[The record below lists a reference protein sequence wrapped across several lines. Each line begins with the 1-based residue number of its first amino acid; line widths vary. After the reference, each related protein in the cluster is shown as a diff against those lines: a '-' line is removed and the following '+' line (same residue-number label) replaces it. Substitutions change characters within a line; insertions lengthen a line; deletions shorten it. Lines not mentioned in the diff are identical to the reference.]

1 MNRPITSNTI
11 ESVILKRSYQQLKS
25 LGADS
30 FTSEFYWTFN
40 KDLTPILLQKV
51 EEDGT
56 LLRSNYEANITLISK
71 TKDKTK
77 KIKGQYHWEHRCKSS
92 IKY

>member
-1 MNRPITSNTI
+1 MNRPITSNKI
-11 ESVILKRSYQQLKS
+11 ESVILKRIRQQLKS

-30 FTSEFYWTFN
+30 FISEFYWTFN
-40 KDLTPILLQKV
+40 IDLTLILLQKV

-71 TKDKTK
+71 TKDK
-77 KIKGQYHWEHRCKSS
+77 EN
-92 IKY
+92 

>member
-1 MNRPITSNTI
+1 MNRPITSNKI
-11 ESVILKRSYQQLKS
+11 ESVILKRSRQQLKS

-30 FTSEFYWTFN
+30 FISEFYWTFN
-40 KDLTPILLQKV
+40 IDLTLILLQKV

-71 TKDKTK
+71 TKDK
-77 KIKGQYHWEHRCKSS
+77 EN
-92 IKY
+92 